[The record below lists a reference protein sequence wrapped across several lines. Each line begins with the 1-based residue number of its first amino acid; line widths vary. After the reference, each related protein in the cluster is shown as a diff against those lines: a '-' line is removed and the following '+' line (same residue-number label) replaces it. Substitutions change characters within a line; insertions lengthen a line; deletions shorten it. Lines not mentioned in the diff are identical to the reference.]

1 MGLFRRKEKEPEALC
16 SAVIVAAGSSSR
28 MGLDKL
34 LAEVGGLPVLVYKP
48 KTRPP
53 VLRV

>member
-34 LAEVGGLPVLVYKP
+34 LGGGGRISRKSQ
-48 KTRPP
+48 RPGM
-53 VLRV
+53 